1 MKSQRRSK
9 KCLDERL
16 DKVRKILV
24 EKEAHEKGSK
34 GKKKDGEEEK
44 KTKRKGV

>member
-24 EKEAHEKGSK
+24 EKEAHEKGNK
-34 GKKKDGEEEK
+34 EKKDGEEEK
-44 KTKRKGV
+44 KTKREGV